1 MNENDKQPFHLF
13 PRAASTLAPQVDH
26 VYAFTLGVSVF
37 FSVLVAALVVVF
49 CVRFRRQRHGDVVE
63 PRPSTGTSRF
73 EYIWIAALTV
83 LFLSMFGWA
92 AIVFA
97 RIREVPADAMQI
109 RVLAKQWMWKFQ
121 YQNGRRTIDE
131 LVVPIDRPVKLLM
144 TSQDVIH
151 SLFVPA
157 FRVKQDVLPFRYTML
172 WFQATRS
179 GRFHLFCAEYCGT
192 DHSRMIGWVNVLSQP
207 AFERWLEQVP
217 GETMPEL
224 SGAELFAR
232 FGCATCHVNGRGLA
246 PALSNLFGSTVLLSD
261 GTTVIA
267 DESYIRESLLD
278 PNARIVA
285 GFNPIMP
292 SFHTSL
298 TEAQVDAL
306 IAYIEGMRGLQP

>member
-1 MNENDKQPFHLF
+1 MNDDGGGSFRLF
-13 PRAASTLAPQVDH
+13 PQAASTLAPEVDRL
-26 VYAFTLGVSVF
+26 YAYTLGISVF

-49 CVRFRRQRHGDVVE
+49 CVRYRRRRHGESFEAQPAFVK
-63 PRPSTGTSRF
+63 STL
-73 EYIWIAALTV
+73 EYAFLGALGV

-97 RIREVPADAMQI
+97 HIRAVPDDAMQI

-121 YQNGRRTIDE
+121 YENGRRTIDE
-131 LVVPIDRPVKLLM
+131 LVVPLGQPVKLLM

-157 FRVKQDVLPFRYTML
+157 FRVKQDVLPFRYTTL

-179 GRFHLFCAEYCGT
+179 GSFHLFCAEYCGT
-192 DHSRMIGWVNVLSQP
+192 DHSRMIGSVTVMSQTN
-207 AFERWLEQVP
+207 FTHWLEQSPPDVMP
-217 GETMPEL
+217 AASGEQ
-224 SGAELFAR
+224 LFAR

-246 PALSNLFGSTVLLSD
+246 PTLSGLFGSTVLLSD
-261 GTTVIA
+261 GTSAIA
-267 DESYIRESLLD
+267 DESYIRESLLA
-278 PNARIVA
+278 PNEKIVA

-298 TEAQVDAL
+298 TEQQIDAL
-306 IAYIEGMRGLQP
+306 IAYIESMKGVRP

>member
-1 MNENDKQPFHLF
+1 MNENNDAPFRLF

-26 VYAFTLGVSVF
+26 VYAFTLVVSIF
-37 FSVLVAALVVVF
+37 FSLLVAALVVVF
-49 CVRFRRQRHGDVVE
+49 CVRFRRRRHGAPMA
-63 PRPSTGTSRF
+63 PRPSAGTSPF
-73 EYIWIAALTV
+73 EYAWIAALTV

-92 AIVFA
+92 AVVFA

-121 YQNGRRTIDE
+121 YENGRHTIDE
-131 LVVPIDRPVKLLM
+131 LVVPIDQPVKLLM

-157 FRVKQDVLPFRYTML
+157 FRVKQDVLPFRYTTL
-172 WFQATRS
+172 WFEATQS

-192 DHSRMIGWVNVLSQP
+192 DHSRMIGWVHVMSQP
-207 AFERWLEQVP
+207 AFARWLAQVP
-217 GETMPEL
+217 SDVMPEL

-232 FGCATCHVNGRGLA
+232 FGCSTCHINGRGIA
-246 PALSNLFGSTVLLSD
+246 PTLSGLFGSKVLLSD
-261 GTTVIA
+261 GTTITA

-278 PNARIVA
+278 PTAKIVA

-306 IAYIEGMRGLQP
+306 IAYIEGMKGLQP